1 MGLLSEDE
9 GLIDA
14 AVSEIVTLSIE
25 DRHERDPS
33 REVEKLLVNHYL
45 AEVRNMRIS
54 SMPYQS

>member
-25 DRHERDPS
+25 DRHERDLN

-45 AEVRNMRIS
+45 AEV
-54 SMPYQS
+54 